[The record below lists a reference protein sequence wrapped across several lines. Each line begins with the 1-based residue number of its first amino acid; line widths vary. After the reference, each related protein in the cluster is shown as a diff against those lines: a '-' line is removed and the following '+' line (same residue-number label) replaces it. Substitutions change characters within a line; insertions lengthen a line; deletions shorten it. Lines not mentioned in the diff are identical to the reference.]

1 MAIGTGHRS
10 NNYSESKRNDH
21 LDNNRRQEQRNKGIP
36 NKSHPNFREE
46 HKSFSSIF
54 VSNIPWNASV
64 QDLWDIC
71 NKWGVVIDVYIAA
84 KRSKSGHR
92 FGFVRFINV
101 NDINQLVSNL
111 RTAWMGGFHLF
122 ADVAKY
128 GRTYN
133 RPVERSG
140 DGKPSVGSN
149 SQSVSINEN
158 VFQSF
163 NSYAK
168 AVLDNKSVDMSGK
181 YGTSNAG
188 AESVGVSDCNKV
200 YKEAV
205 MSISV
210 DDRIDLDGMERSIL
224 AKVKDLSVI
233 SELLKHMS
241 SEGFD
246 DVGLRYVGGRHRS
259 NNYSESKRNDHL
271 DNNRRQ
277 EQRNKGIPNKSH
289 PNFRE
294 EHKSFSSIFVSNI
307 PWNASV
313 QDLWDICNKWGVVID
328 VYIAAKR
335 SKSGHR
341 FGFVRFI
348 NVNDINQLVSNLRTA
363 WMGGFHLFADVAK
376 YGRTY
381 NRPVERSG
389 DGKPSVGSNS
399 QSVSINE
406 NVFQSFNSYAKA
418 VLGNKS
424 VDMSGK
430 YGTSNAGAESVGVS
444 DCNKVYKEA
453 GNEAVMS
460 ISVDDCIDLD
470 GMERSILA
478 KVKDLSVISELLKH
492 MSSEGFDDVGLRY
505 VGGRWVWL
513 EFDSMDQVESVKTS
527 KALKEIFLE
536 FKDVSHDFIP
546 DERCVWIDLVGL
558 PLASWAPE
566 VYKKLGGRWGSSVF
580 TDMVSDGPM
589 SHGKVC
595 VLTESLHRVIESF
608 IVSYRNRTYRIIATE
623 FAYWAPNIESME
635 VNSESNPLERKDAEG
650 PSLDESLENEEH
662 LDVDSCDSDSPKN
675 VNNDSVS
682 PSSRVLREED
692 VRGVESDLVD
702 SFEEGE
708 IRDDSVLYN
717 DGCIK
722 DCMEKNLEDDAGEI
736 LGVHSQGDCGN
747 VTTDDNEDV
756 TPVIAPEKDSIIAP
770 PSTPP
775 GNDLNIAA
783 ESGSSWIDYIG
794 PLTSDEIDSDK
805 RWSYRDPNGN
815 IHGLFSLAQLRSW
828 KDYFPSDLQI
838 WSYYGNVKEAIL
850 LHNALSR
857 QTKDAG

>member
-1 MAIGTGHRS
+1 MGHRS

-36 NKSHPNFREE
+36 NKSHPNFCEE

-111 RTAWMGGFHLF
+111 RTTWMGGFHLF
-122 ADVAKY
+122 TDVAKY

-133 RPVERSG
+133 RPVERPG
-140 DGKPSVGSN
+140 EDKPSVGLN

-158 VFQSF
+158 IFQSF
-163 NSYAK
+163 NSYGY
-168 AVLDNKSVDMSGK
+168 AVPGQQISGTVRK
-181 YGTSNAG
+181 IRYSNAG
-188 AESVGVSDCNKV
+188 AGICGGF
-200 YKEAV
+200 A
-205 MSISV
+205 I
-210 DDRIDLDGMERSIL
+210 RSIL

-241 SEGFD
+241 SEGF
-246 DVGLRYVGGRHRS
+246 
-259 NNYSESKRNDHL
+259 N
-271 DNNRRQ
+271 
-277 EQRNKGIPNKSH
+277 
-289 PNFRE
+289 
-294 EHKSFSSIFVSNI
+294 
-307 PWNASV
+307 
-313 QDLWDICNKWGVVID
+313 
-328 VYIAAKR
+328 
-335 SKSGHR
+335 
-341 FGFVRFI
+341 
-348 NVNDINQLVSNLRTA
+348 
-363 WMGGFHLFADVAK
+363 
-376 YGRTY
+376 
-381 NRPVERSG
+381 
-389 DGKPSVGSNS
+389 
-399 QSVSINE
+399 
-406 NVFQSFNSYAKA
+406 
-418 VLGNKS
+418 
-424 VDMSGK
+424 
-430 YGTSNAGAESVGVS
+430 
-444 DCNKVYKEA
+444 
-453 GNEAVMS
+453 
-460 ISVDDCIDLD
+460 
-470 GMERSILA
+470 
-478 KVKDLSVISELLKH
+478 
-492 MSSEGFDDVGLRY
+492 DVGLRY

-513 EFDSMDQVESVKTS
+513 EFDSMDQGGKRQD
-527 KALKEIFLE
+527 
-536 FKDVSHDFIP
+536 FKPPWWVDMGIMGAPKRGDKRGFI
-546 DERCVWIDLVGL
+546 RSWRVG
-558 PLASWAPE
+558 
-566 VYKKLGGRWGSSVF
+566 GSSVF
-580 TDMVSDGPM
+580 TDMGRLQRVLCLDG
-589 SHGKVC
+589 K
-595 VLTESLHRVIESF
+595 F
-608 IVSYRNRTYRIIATE
+608 
-623 FAYWAPNIESME
+623 
-635 VNSESNPLERKDAEG
+635 
-650 PSLDESLENEEH
+650 ENEEH

-692 VRGVESDLVD
+692 VRGVESDL
-702 SFEEGE
+702 
-708 IRDDSVLYN
+708 
-717 DGCIK
+717 

-775 GNDLNIAA
+775 GHDLNIAV

-805 RWSYRDPNGN
+805 RWSYRGPNGN